1 MTHKGEFASSGTS
14 PTPDFRVENH
24 FTIFLLTPLT
34 PAAQFWVQEHLPD
47 EQNRFEF
54 AGSIVVE
61 HRYIADIV
69 RGAIADGLVVKW
81 TINFA
86 WLRDQIRNRIQEHPL
101 EGNHETRNSETDCS
115 QASRRAGRPSRSHF

>member
-1 MTHKGEFASSGTS
+1 MAHKNEFVSSGNS

-34 PAAQFWVQEHLPD
+34 PAAKFWVQEHLPD
-47 EQNRFEF
+47 DNNRIDF

-69 RGAIADGLVVKW
+69 RGAIAEGW
-81 TINFA
+81 
-86 WLRDQIRNRIQEHPL
+86 WSSEH
-101 EGNHETRNSETDCS
+101 
-115 QASRRAGRPSRSHF
+115 